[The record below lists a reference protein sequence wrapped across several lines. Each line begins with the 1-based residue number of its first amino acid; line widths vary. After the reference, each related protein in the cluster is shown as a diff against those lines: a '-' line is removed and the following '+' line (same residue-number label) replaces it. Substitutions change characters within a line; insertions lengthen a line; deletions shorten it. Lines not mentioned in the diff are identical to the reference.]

1 MAHGK
6 QKPAENDPK
15 DKISRLI
22 KKLSNS
28 LHLVMTL
35 KQRGGKKENLAKSRP
50 SQLYGKETFLL
61 RCLQSF
67 MHRVNYL
74 LIKTGTKTMWK
85 KTSAGKYLLY
95 RLSVYFFFYSTKFL
109 EMVGLNYIAV
119 GLVYLSRPSTINSQQ
134 F

>member
-1 MAHGK
+1 
-6 QKPAENDPK
+6 
-15 DKISRLI
+15 
-22 KKLSNS
+22 
-28 LHLVMTL
+28 
-35 KQRGGKKENLAKSRP
+35 
-50 SQLYGKETFLL
+50 
-61 RCLQSF
+61 